1 MITPKTLVVL
11 AVMFLVAFV
20 LGKLS
25 KKEVPL
31 K

>member
-1 MITPKTLVVL
+1 MILAKTLVVL
-11 AVMFLVAFV
+11 AVMFLVALT
-20 LGKLS
+20 LGLLA